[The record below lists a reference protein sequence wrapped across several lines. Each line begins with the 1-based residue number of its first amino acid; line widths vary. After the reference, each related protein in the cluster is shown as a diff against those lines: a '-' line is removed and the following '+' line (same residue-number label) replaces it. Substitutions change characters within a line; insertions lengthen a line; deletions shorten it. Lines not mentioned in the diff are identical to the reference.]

1 MCLYLVHAPTHRR
14 ASPLIPTGPPQQNPT
29 ARTAAGTHS
38 AQAPRGRSSGCST
51 ACPAPRAPPGEGPA
65 WSWYPHPR
73 GPAAEEAEGRERAG
87 ALPRARPAQ
96 GLRALVGGGRLPP
109 GGLHPCPGVTAR
121 SATLPHSVRV
131 RKVRWQSLCRPVPPS
146 LCPAATR
153 RARRMVGPC
162 P

>member
-1 MCLYLVHAPTHRR
+1 MHLHTDVRLHSFRPALLSKTRR
-14 ASPLIPTGPPQQNPT
+14 RGPLL
-29 ARTAAGTHS
+29 ARTAPKPPEGALPAAALPAPHRARPLGRGQPGAGTPIH
-38 AQAPRGRSSGCST
+38 AVPLPRRQRAGSGQGH
-51 ACPAPRAPPGEGPA
+51 CPVRAPPRGSGP
-65 WSWYPHPR
+65 WW
-73 GPAAEEAEGRERAG
+73 
-87 ALPRARPAQ
+87 
-96 GLRALVGGGRLPP
+96 GGGRLPP

-131 RKVRWQSLCRPVPPS
+131 RKVRWHPLCRPVPPS